1 MYRIWVDFPLIS
13 NCETNPTIM
22 RSNIQICRPI
32 PITSGLAF
40 VKQSQTLNHMISK
53 IKWIKT
59 QGTKHLCLS
68 VAQHLKNSELW
79 QLDLPLIFLSFL

>member
-59 QGTKHLCLS
+59 QGTKR
-68 VAQHLKNSELW
+68 LKNSEL
-79 QLDLPLIFLSFL
+79 DLLLIFLSFL